1 MSFLLT
7 ALWLTLYGVRVVR
20 WGRDLARPST
30 PLAPV
35 ARDLT
40 VVIPCRN
47 EAAHLGDLLDDL
59 RGLDVLVID
68 DGSDDGTAAL
78 ARQRGARVLPNPG
91 TGKKSA
97 LRAGFQ
103 AATTPW
109 VATLDADVRIG
120 PDWATAL
127 LGAASDDIDA
137 VIAPVRL
144 APHPDAPWSRVQA
157 LEYACM
163 MGWALSTARRGQAQ
177 NGSSANLLW
186 RRTRW
191 LELDLRE
198 DEASGDDLFALE
210 ALAAEGGRTAAATGP
225 AAWATT
231 NPVSSWRGWIHQRAR
246 WGKKSRK
253 YRSAGARTVSA
264 LVAGYVL
271 FLIGLPLPAAAALFL
286 GKTLLDAWYAHHAA
300 RAFDLPWHP
309 VADDLRLALGY
320 PVLVMAAAVQMLRPM
335 EWKGRRI

>member
-1 MSFLLT
+1 MMFLLP
-7 ALWLTLYGVRVVR
+7 ALWLALYGARVVR

-30 PLAPV
+30 PLAAAP
-35 ARDLT
+35 RDLT

-47 EAAHLGDLLDDL
+47 EAERLGDLLDDL

-68 DGSDDGTAAL
+68 DGSDDGSASL

-91 TGKKSA
+91 TGKKAA

-109 VATLDADVRIG
+109 VATLDADVRVG

-127 LGAASDDIDA
+127 LGAASDDVDA
-137 VIAPVRL
+137 VVAPVRL
-144 APHPDAPWSRVQA
+144 APQPDAPWSRVQA

-163 MGWALSTARRGQAQ
+163 MGWALSTAQRGAAQ
-177 NGSSANLLW
+177 NGSGANLLW

-210 ALAAEGGRTAAATGP
+210 SLAAEGGRTAAATGP

-231 NPVSSWRGWIHQRAR
+231 SPVPTWRAWIHQRAR

-253 YRSAGARTVSA
+253 YRSVGARTVSA
-264 LVAGYVL
+264 LIAGYVL
-271 FLIGLPLPAAAALFL
+271 LLIGLPPAAAAALFL
-286 GKTLLDAWYAHHAA
+286 GKTLLDTWYAHRAA
-300 RAFDLPWHP
+300 KAFDLPWHP
-309 VADDLRLALGY
+309 GTDDLRLALGY
-320 PVLVMAAAVQMLRPM
+320 PVLVVAAAFQMLRPM